1 MLLWPNH
8 EGIRLLSGTMR
19 VKFPPAAPLLSRII
33 VVRPPV
39 KRDGAGASPA
49 WAANFGRQT
58 DIWWPSANNS
68 TDGGSMEDNLQAIV
82 QVIFHVI
89 LFVVVHGNLVRNIN
103 LKQKLRKQKQSF
115 KRKEGS

>member
-1 MLLWPNH
+1 
-8 EGIRLLSGTMR
+8 
-19 VKFPPAAPLLSRII
+19 
-33 VVRPPV
+33 
-39 KRDGAGASPA
+39 
-49 WAANFGRQT
+49 
-58 DIWWPSANNS
+58 
-68 TDGGSMEDNLQAIV
+68 MEDNLQAIV